1 MNGSLSTE
9 YAIRDDTHNPYECIN
24 GFASAAAPLPKAA
37 QALCPSCHLGSLLR
51 NQHLSM
57 SVLSHLQWHKKF
69 NKIRASLS
77 LS

>member
-1 MNGSLSTE
+1 MESLSTE
-9 YAIRDDTHNPYECIN
+9 FAIRDDTYNPNDCIN

-51 NQHLSM
+51 NQHLSK
-57 SVLSHLQWHKKF
+57 SVLSHLQWHKQVH
-69 NKIRASLS
+69 KIRASFS